1 VAHSLVMIMKHTIKT
16 NKEESMLKDI
26 LYSFI
31 MKINIGTMKI
41 WFRRT
46 RENVSVFQTFAILY
60 LFIDKTGWRW
70 WYPILLIPFG
80 IFTFFDLK
88 RGQGQETDYGFRQS
102 KEWRT
107 LLLDLTRIRD
117 KVEKVSADKNGAW
130 IELMSAIEDIRER
143 LKRIEDRGK

>member
-16 NKEESMLKDI
+16 NKKKIMLKDI
-26 LYSFI
+26 LNSFI

-102 KEWRT
+102 KEWRAHQQQQVQ
-107 LLLDLTRIRD
+107 II
-117 KVEKVSADKNGAW
+117 K
-130 IELMSAIEDIRER
+130 R
-143 LKRIEDRGK
+143 LERIENKVK